1 MQTNMIKKPEILSPA
16 GNLEKLIYAVNY
28 GADAVYCALDRF
40 GMRSAA
46 DNFTPDELK
55 EGIAYAHAHNAKL
68 YLTLNTMPKDAELAV
83 LPEYLRIA
91 EELKPDAYIV
101 SDPGVLEYLKE
112 YIPDAVIHLSTQANT
127 LNAAACRFWHKN
139 GVQRIVLAREL
150 SLSDIKRIRAN
161 TPPELELECFVHG
174 AMCVSY
180 SGRCLLSNYY
190 VNRNANN
197 GACAQPCRWK
207 YYLYEEKRTADV
219 IEAEQYPEGTYVF
232 SSKDLCMIEHIPEL
246 IDAGI
251 DSFKIEGRVKS
262 AYYTAVITNAY
273 KMALED
279 YLKDPEGYVFNPKY
293 LDEVESVSHREY
305 STGYFFSTPSENANI
320 VKSNEYIK
328 DKAFLCTVSEFD
340 SKKKLAKC
348 VQRNKL
354 SVGDN
359 ANILSPGTTGRDIVI
374 GRMYDLEMNPI
385 SSAPHAKMEFY
396 LEIDEAKP
404 GDIIRGK

>member
-1 MQTNMIKKPEILSPA
+1 MIKKPEILSPA

-46 DNFTPDELK
+46 DNFTPEELRQ
-55 EGIAYAHAHNAKL
+55 GIAYAHSHNAKL
-68 YLTLNTMPKDAELAV
+68 YLTLNTMPKDAELSI
-83 LPEYLRIA
+83 LPDYLRITK
-91 EELKPDAYIV
+91 ELKPDAYIV
-101 SDPGVLEYLKE
+101 SDPGVLEYIKA

-127 LNAAACRFWHKN
+127 LNAAACRFWYKN
-139 GVQRIVLAREL
+139 GVKRIVLAREL
-150 SLSDIKRIRAN
+150 SLADIKEIRAN

-219 IEAEQYPEGTYVF
+219 IEAEQNPEGTYIF
-232 SSKDLCMIEHIPEL
+232 SSKDICMIQHIPEL

-273 KMALED
+273 KMALHD
-279 YLKDPEGYVFNPKY
+279 YVSNPEGYTFNPKY
-293 LDEVESVSHREY
+293 MDEVESVSHREY
-305 STGYFFSTPSENANI
+305 STGYFFSSPSENANI
-320 VKSNEYIK
+320 VKSNEYLK

-340 SKKKLAKC
+340 SEKRIAKC
-348 VQRNKL
+348 IQRNKL
-354 SVGDN
+354 SVGDK

-374 GRMYDLEMNPI
+374 GKMYDADMNPI
-385 SSAPHAKMEFY
+385 ESAPHAKMEFY
-396 LEIDEAKP
+396 IEIDEAKP

>member
-1 MQTNMIKKPEILSPA
+1 MIKKPEILSPA
-16 GNLEKLIYAVNY
+16 GNLEKLIYAINY

-55 EGIAYAHAHNAKL
+55 MGIEYAHSHGAKL
-68 YLTLNTMPKDAELAV
+68 YLTLNTMPKDAELSL
-83 LPEYLRIA
+83 LPEYLSVTR
-91 EELKPDAYIV
+91 ELKPDAYIV
-101 SDPGVLEYLKE
+101 SDPGVIEYIKE

-127 LNAAACRFWHKN
+127 LNAAACRFWYKN

-150 SLSDIKRIRAN
+150 SLADIKEIRAN
-161 TPPELELECFVHG
+161 TPPELELECFIHG

-197 GACAQPCRWK
+197 GSCAQPCRWK
-207 YYLYEEKRTADV
+207 YYLYEEKRIADV
-219 IEAEQYPEGTYVF
+219 IEMEQNPEGTYVF
-232 SSKDLCMIEHIPEL
+232 SSKDICMIQHIPEL
-246 IDAGI
+246 LDAGI

-279 YLKDPEGYVFNPKY
+279 YFNDPEHYTFNPEY
-293 LDEVESVSHREY
+293 MDEVESVSHREY
-305 STGYFFSTPSENANI
+305 STGYFFSSPSENANI
-320 VKSNEYIK
+320 VKNNEYLK

-340 SKKKLAKC
+340 SERGLAKC
-348 VQRNKL
+348 IQRNKL
-354 SVGDN
+354 SVGDR

-374 GRMYDLEMNPI
+374 GKMYDLNMNPI
-385 SSAPHAKMEFY
+385 ESAPHAKMEFY
-396 LEIDEAKP
+396 IEIDKAKN

>member
-1 MQTNMIKKPEILSPA
+1 MIKKPEILSPA

-46 DNFTPDELK
+46 DNFTPEELRQ
-55 EGIAYAHAHNAKL
+55 GIAYAHAHNAKL
-68 YLTLNTMPKDAELAV
+68 YLTLNTMPKDAELSI
-83 LPEYLRIA
+83 LPDYLHITK
-91 EELKPDAYIV
+91 ELKPDAYIV
-101 SDPGVLEYLKE
+101 SDPGVMEYIQE

-127 LNAAACRFWHKN
+127 LNAAACRFWYKN
-139 GVQRIVLAREL
+139 GVKRIVLAREL
-150 SLSDIKRIRAN
+150 SLADIKKIRAN
-161 TPPELELECFVHG
+161 TPPELELECFIHG

-219 IEAEQYPEGTYVF
+219 IEAEQNPEGTYIF
-232 SSKDLCMIEHIPEL
+232 SSKDICMIEHIPEL

-273 KMALED
+273 KMAIED
-279 YLKDPEGYVFNPKY
+279 YVNNPDSYTFNPKY
-293 LDEVESVSHREY
+293 MDEVESVSHREY
-305 STGYFFSTPSENANI
+305 STGYFFSSPSENANI
-320 VKSNEYIK
+320 VKSNEYLK
-328 DKAFLCTVSEFD
+328 DKAFLCTVSGVDPE
-340 SKKKLAKC
+340 KRLAKC
-348 VQRNKL
+348 IQRNKL
-354 SVGDN
+354 SVGDK

-374 GRMYDLEMNPI
+374 GKMYDAEMNPI
-385 SSAPHAKMEFY
+385 ESAPHAKMEFY
-396 LEIDEAKP
+396 IEIDKAKP